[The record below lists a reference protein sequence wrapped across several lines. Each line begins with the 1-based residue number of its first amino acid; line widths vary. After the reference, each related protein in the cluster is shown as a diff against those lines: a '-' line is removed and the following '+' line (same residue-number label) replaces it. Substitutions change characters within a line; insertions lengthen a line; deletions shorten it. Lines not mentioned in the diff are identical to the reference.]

1 MICAGDEIGRTQR
14 GNNNAYCQ
22 DNEISWIDWEL
33 TPEQTTLLDFIR
45 RLIAFRKEHPVL
57 RRRKFFQ
64 GRRIRGAEVKDLA
77 WFDPRGLEMTDEM
90 WNAHHV
96 RCLGVRL
103 SGDAIDELDERGE
116 RIVDQ
121 TLLLL
126 LNAFEGEVS
135 FVLPAGHTTGC
146 WGVAFETANDDMVG
160 RCLKSG
166 DRYELRGR
174 SMAVLEWTDSSGEE
188 GGARYGGR

>member
-22 DNEISWIDWEL
+22 DNEISWFDWEL
-33 TPEQTTLLDFIR
+33 TPEQTTLLDFVR

-77 WFDPRGLEMTDEM
+77 WFDPHGVEMTDEM

-116 RIVDQ
+116 GIADN

-135 FVLPAGHTTGC
+135 FTLPASHTRGC
-146 WGVAFETANDDMVG
+146 WAIVFDTAKEDTVSG
-160 RCLKSG
+160 CVKSG
-166 DRYELRGR
+166 DRYELGGR
-174 SMAVLEWTDSSGEE
+174 SMAVLEWTDSDEQ
-188 GGARYGGR
+188 GGADHGGR